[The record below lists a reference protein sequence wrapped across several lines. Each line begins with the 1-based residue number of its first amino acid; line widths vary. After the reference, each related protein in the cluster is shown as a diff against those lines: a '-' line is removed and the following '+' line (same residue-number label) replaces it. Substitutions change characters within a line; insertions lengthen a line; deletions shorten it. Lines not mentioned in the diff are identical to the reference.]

1 VIQKWVIDVSSTSTR
16 MPIPQDMTLLNLGAR
31 TLFRSFG
38 TWLPRGS
45 TLPDAQWQVRHRA
58 VTWLLVFHAAVF
70 AVASIAKQVPAADLV
85 TNVAVPAL
93 GAFAAS
99 RGSLSRVARSCVA
112 ALSLMLSS
120 AVVVHLMNGS
130 IEGHFHFFV
139 MIPVVALYE
148 DWIPFGLAVAVVLVH
163 HGVIGTLAPTTVYDH
178 RGALE
183 HPWRWAFV
191 HAFFFASACVGA
203 IINWKLHESARS
215 AEVSLTARVRHQA
228 HHDPLTGL
236 PNRTQLLEH
245 AAELL
250 ANPARRGQP
259 AAVLLVDLD
268 RFKDVN
274 DVLGHAS
281 GDLLL
286 SRVGPLMASAVRGDD
301 LLCRLG
307 GDEFAAV
314 LAGCDEATA
323 VAIAKR
329 LLEIIS
335 VTMDIDGVLLNVE
348 ASVGVAVTDAFGE
361 GDIDELLRHA
371 DIAMYTAKRA
381 RSGLAVYE
389 ADQDTSTRERLN
401 LLGEMRQALLRDEF
415 VLHYQPK
422 LTLSDN
428 QLVGV
433 EALARWQHPTR
444 GLIAPGEF
452 IPVAEST
459 GLIVPF
465 TLYVLRKA
473 LEQVAQWQ
481 DNGTPL
487 TVAVNL
493 SPRCLAEI
501 DLPSQIF
508 DLLAAYGVAPSL
520 LELEITEN
528 TLAHDPE
535 RALATL
541 TELHDAG
548 ITISIDDFGTGYSSM
563 SYLKRLPVSE
573 LKVDRSFVMGM
584 LTNLDD
590 GILVRSVVDLG
601 HNLGLIVVAEGVED
615 QATLDAL
622 AAVGCDVAQGYHLG
636 RPMSGAAFEMWR
648 EARLASAAVA

>member
-1 VIQKWVIDVSSTSTR
+1 
-16 MPIPQDMTLLNLGAR
+16 MTLLGTATGSL
-31 TLFRSFG
+31 LRSAAAWF
-38 TWLPRGS
+38 PRGS
-45 TLPDAQWQVRHRA
+45 TLPEAHWQVRHRA

-70 AVASIAKQVPAADLV
+70 AVASVAKQLPLADIV
-85 TNVAVPAL
+85 VNVAVPAL

-99 RGSLSRVARSCVA
+99 RGSLSRGARSGIA
-112 ALSLMLSS
+112 AVSLMLSS

-148 DWIPFGLAVAVVLVH
+148 DWVPFGLAVGIVLVH
-163 HGVIGTLAPTTVYDH
+163 HGAIGTIAPTTVYDH
-178 RGALE
+178 RGALD

-203 IINWKLHESARS
+203 IINWKLHETARS
-215 AEVSLTARVRHQA
+215 AEASLTARVRHQA

-245 AAELL
+245 AAALQADPTRQGE
-250 ANPARRGQP
+250 PM
-259 AAVLLVDLD
+259 AVLLVDLD

-281 GDLLL
+281 GDVLL

-314 LAGCDEATA
+314 LAGCDDATA
-323 VAIAKR
+323 VAVARR
-329 LLEIIS
+329 LLEQIS

-348 ASVGVAVTDAFGE
+348 ASVGVAVTPALGD
-361 GDIDELLRHA
+361 GDIDTLLRHA

-401 LLGEMRQALLRDEF
+401 LLGEMRQGLLNDEF

-422 LTLSDN
+422 LTLPDN
-428 QLVGV
+428 KLIGV

-444 GLIAPGEF
+444 GLLSPAEF

-473 LEQVAQWQ
+473 LEQVAAWQ
-481 DNGTPL
+481 ETGTPL
-487 TVAVNL
+487 SVAVNL
-493 SPRCLAEI
+493 SPRCLTEI

-508 DLLAAYGVAPSL
+508 SMLSAYGVPPSL

-528 TLAHDPE
+528 TLAHDPD

-584 LTNLDD
+584 LSNLDD

-615 QATLDAL
+615 QETLDAL

-636 RPMSGAAFEMWR
+636 RPMDGGAFELWR
-648 EARLASAAVA
+648 DARRTPLAV

>member
-1 VIQKWVIDVSSTSTR
+1 
-16 MPIPQDMTLLNLGAR
+16 MTILTNGAR
-31 TLFRSFG
+31 IMRSLGDWF
-38 TWLPRGS
+38 PRGS
-45 TLPDAQWQVRHRA
+45 TLPQAPWEVRHRA
-58 VTWLLVFHAAVF
+58 VTWLLLFHAVIF
-70 AVASIAKQVPAADLV
+70 GVASLIKGVPLETFL
-85 TNVAVPAL
+85 TNVSVPAL
-93 GAFAAS
+93 GAYAAS
-99 RGSLSRVARSCVA
+99 RGSLSRAARSGIGAV
-112 ALSLMLSS
+112 SLMLSS
-120 AVVVHLMNGS
+120 SVVVHLMNGS

-148 DWIPFGLAVAVVLVH
+148 DWVPFGLAVGVVLIH
-163 HGVIGTLAPTTVYDH
+163 HGVIGTLAPGAVYDH
-178 RGALE
+178 HSAVV

-215 AEVSLTARVRHQA
+215 AEQTLTARVRHQA

-236 PNRTQLLEH
+236 PNRTQLLER
-245 AAELL
+245 ASAMLDDPSL
-250 ANPARRGQP
+250 KGQP
-259 AAVLLVDLD
+259 LAVLLVDLD

-286 SRVGPLMASAVRGDD
+286 SRVGPLMASAVRGEDV
-301 LLCRLG
+301 LCRLG

-314 LAGCDEATA
+314 LPRCDEATA
-323 VAIAKR
+323 VMVAKR
-329 LLEIIS
+329 LLELIS

-348 ASVGVAVTDAFGE
+348 ASVGIAVTTEFGE
-361 GDIDELLRHA
+361 GDIDKLLQHA

-381 RSGLAVYE
+381 RCGYQVYE

-401 LLGEMRQALLRDEF
+401 LLGEMRQALVNDEF
-415 VLHYQPK
+415 VMHYQPK
-422 LTLSDN
+422 MTLPDN
-428 QLVGV
+428 RLNGV

-444 GLIAPGEF
+444 GLLGPGEF

-473 LEQVAQWQ
+473 LKQVSEWQ
-481 DNGTPL
+481 DGGTPL
-487 TVAVNL
+487 SVAVNL

-501 DLPSQIF
+501 DLPEQI
-508 DLLAAYGVAPSL
+508 LAMLSAYGVSPDL

-548 ITISIDDFGTGYSSM
+548 IKISIDDFGTGYSSM

-584 LTNLDD
+584 LNNLDD

-615 QATLDAL
+615 QETLEAL
-622 AAVGCDVAQGYHLG
+622 AAVGCDVAQGFHLA
-636 RPMSGAAFEMWR
+636 RPMSVEAFQVWR
-648 EARLASAAVA
+648 SSRLAELMNA

>member
-1 VIQKWVIDVSSTSTR
+1 V
-16 MPIPQDMTLLNLGAR
+16 
-31 TLFRSFG
+31 
-38 TWLPRGS
+38 
-45 TLPDAQWQVRHRA
+45 QWRVRHRA
-58 VTWLLVFHAAVF
+58 VTWLLVFHAVVF
-70 AVASIAKQVPAADLV
+70 GVASLLKGLPAVDVL
-85 TNVAVPAL
+85 TNVGVPAL

-99 RGSLSRVARSCVA
+99 RGSLSRGARSGIGAV
-112 ALSLMLSS
+112 SLMLSS

-148 DWIPFGLAVAVVLVH
+148 DWVPFGLAVGIVLVH

-178 RGALE
+178 RGALD

-215 AEVSLTARVRHQA
+215 AEASLTARVRHQA

-245 AAELL
+245 AAALL
-250 ANPARRGQP
+250 ADPARRDEP
-259 AAVLLVDLD
+259 MAVLLVDLD
-268 RFKDVN
+268 RFKEVN

-281 GDLLL
+281 GDVLL
-286 SRVGPLMASAVRGDD
+286 SRVGPLMAGAVRGDD

-314 LAGCDEATA
+314 LPGCDEATA
-323 VAIAKR
+323 VAVAKR
-329 LLEIIS
+329 LLELIS

-348 ASVGVAVTDAFGE
+348 ASVGIAVTPAFGD
-361 GDIDELLRHA
+361 GDIDTLLRHA

-389 ADQDTSTRERLN
+389 VDQDTSTRERLN
-401 LLGEMRQALLRDEF
+401 MLGELRQALLRDEF
-415 VLHYQPK
+415 VLHFQPK
-422 LTLSDN
+422 LTLADN
-428 QLVGV
+428 RLIGV

-444 GLIAPGEF
+444 GLVPPGEF

-465 TLYVLRKA
+465 TLHILRKA

-481 DNGTPL
+481 DTGTPL
-487 TVAVNL
+487 SVAVNL
-493 SPRCLAEI
+493 SPRCLAEV
-501 DLPSQIF
+501 DLPGQV
-508 DLLAAYGVAPSL
+508 LGMLAAYGVPPSL

-528 TLAHDPE
+528 TLAHDPD

-548 ITISIDDFGTGYSSM
+548 IKISIDDFGTGYSSM

-584 LTNLDD
+584 LNNLDD
-590 GILVRSVVDLG
+590 GILVRSVIDLG

-615 QATLDAL
+615 QETLEAL
-622 AAVGCDVAQGYHLG
+622 AAVGCDVAQGFHLA
-636 RPMSGAAFEMWR
+636 RPMAVAAFETWR
-648 EARLASAAVA
+648 AERFMSLAAG

>member
-1 VIQKWVIDVSSTSTR
+1 
-16 MPIPQDMTLLNLGAR
+16 MTLAAG
-31 TLFRSFG
+31 RSVLQILG
-38 TWLPRGS
+38 TWLPHGS

-58 VTWLLVFHAAVF
+58 VTWLLLLHAAVF
-70 AVASIAKQVPAADLV
+70 LVAGLVTGLPAADVL
-85 TNVAVPAL
+85 TNTAVPTL
-93 GAFAAS
+93 GAYAAS
-99 RGSLSRVARSCVA
+99 RGSLSRAVRSGIGA
-112 ALSLMLSS
+112 ISLMLTS

-148 DWIPFGLAVAVVLVH
+148 DWIPFLLAVGVVLLH

-178 RGALE
+178 RGAIE
-183 HPWRWAFV
+183 NPWRWAFV

-203 IINWKLHESARS
+203 VVNWKLHERARS

-245 AAELL
+245 AAQLL
-250 ANPARRGQP
+250 SDPARRGEP
-259 AAVLLVDLD
+259 VSVLLVDLD

-281 GDLLL
+281 GDVLL
-286 SRVGPLMASAVRGDD
+286 SRVGPLMAGAVRGGDI
-301 LLCRLG
+301 LCRLG

-314 LAGCDEATA
+314 LSGADEATA
-323 VAIAKR
+323 VGVAKR
-329 LLEIIS
+329 LLELIS
-335 VTMDIDGVLLNVE
+335 VSMDIDGVMLNVE
-348 ASVGVAVTDAFGE
+348 ASVGIATTTSLE
-361 GDIDELLRHA
+361 EMDIDTLLRHA

-381 RSGLAVYE
+381 RCGFTVYE
-389 ADQDTSTRERLN
+389 SDQDTSTRERLN

-422 LTLSDN
+422 VSLPGGEL
-428 QLVGV
+428 LGV

-444 GLIAPGEF
+444 GLLGPGEF
-452 IPVAEST
+452 IPAAENT

-465 TLYVLRKA
+465 TLHVLRIA
-473 LEQVAQWQ
+473 LRQVALWQ
-481 DNGTPL
+481 NGTTPFK
-487 TVAVNL
+487 VAVNL
-493 SPRCLAEI
+493 SPRCLAEA
-501 DLPSQIF
+501 DLPAQVMT
-508 DLLAAYGVAPSL
+508 LLKMYDVAPEL

-528 TLAHDPE
+528 TLAHDPD

-541 TELHDAG
+541 TALHNAG
-548 ITISIDDFGTGYSSM
+548 ISISIDDFGTGYSSM

-573 LKVDRSFVMGM
+573 LKVDRSFVSGM
-584 LTNLDD
+584 LTNPDD

-601 HNLGLIVVAEGVED
+601 HNLGLTVVAEGVED
-615 QATLDAL
+615 QATMDAL
-622 AAVGCDVAQGYHLG
+622 SAVGCDVAQGFHLG
-636 RPMSGAAFEMWR
+636 RPMGFEAFESWR
-648 EARLASAAVA
+648 AARDEADVRA

>member
-1 VIQKWVIDVSSTSTR
+1 VDLGADTKT
-16 MPIPQDMTLLNLGAR
+16 MTLLTPGAR
-31 TLFRSFG
+31 NVLSSVADWF
-38 TWLPRGS
+38 PRGS
-45 TLPDAQWQVRHRA
+45 TLPESEWRVRHRA
-58 VTWLLVFHAAVF
+58 VVYLLLFHAVVF
-70 AVASIAKQVPAADLV
+70 AVGSLIKGVPVENFV
-85 TNVAVPAL
+85 TNVSVPLL
-93 GAFAAS
+93 GAYAAS
-99 RGSLSRVARSCVA
+99 RSSLSRAARSGIA
-112 ALSLMLSS
+112 AIALMLCSS
-120 AVVVHLMNGS
+120 VVVHLMSGS

-148 DWIPFGLAVAVVLVH
+148 DWVPFGLAVGVVLVH
-163 HGVIGTLAPTTVYDH
+163 HGIIGTLAPEAVYDH
-178 RGALE
+178 RSAID

-191 HAFFFASACVGA
+191 HAFFFATACVGA

-215 AEVSLTARVRHQA
+215 AEQSLTARVRHQA
-228 HHDPLTGL
+228 NHDSLTGL
-236 PNRTQLLEH
+236 PNRTQLLDH
-245 AAELL
+245 AARLL
-250 ANPARRGQP
+250 ADPSLRGEP
-259 AAVLLVDLD
+259 LSVLLVDLD

-281 GDLLL
+281 GDVLL
-286 SRVGPLMASAVRGDD
+286 SRIGPLMAGAVRGDD
-301 LLCRLG
+301 ILCRLG

-314 LAGCDEATA
+314 LPRCDEATA
-323 VAIAKR
+323 VAVAKR
-329 LLEIIS
+329 LLELIS

-348 ASVGVAVTDAFGE
+348 ASVGIAVTQEFGE
-361 GDIDELLRHA
+361 GDIDTLLRHA

-381 RSGLAVYE
+381 RHGYQVYE
-389 ADQDTSTRERLN
+389 ADQDTATLERLN

-422 LTLSDN
+422 MTLPDN
-428 QLVGV
+428 KLIGV
-433 EALARWQHPTR
+433 EALARWNHPTR
-444 GLIAPGEF
+444 GLLAPGEF

-465 TLYVLRKA
+465 TLHVLRMA

-481 DNGTPL
+481 DGDTPL
-487 TVAVNL
+487 SVAVNL
-493 SPRCLAEI
+493 SPRCLAEV
-501 DLPSQIF
+501 DLPEQI
-508 DLLAAYGVAPSL
+508 LGMLSAYGVAPQL

-548 ITISIDDFGTGYSSM
+548 IRISIDDFGTGYSSM

-584 LTNLDD
+584 LSNLDD

-601 HNLGLIVVAEGVED
+601 HNLGLVVVAEGVED
-615 QATLDAL
+615 QETLEAL
-622 AAVGCDVAQGYHLG
+622 AAVGCDIAQGYHLA
-636 RPMSGAAFEMWR
+636 RPMGVDAFDSWR
-648 EARLASAAVA
+648 ADLNVTVAVG

>member
-1 VIQKWVIDVSSTSTR
+1 
-16 MPIPQDMTLLNLGAR
+16 MTLLNTGAR
-31 TLFRSFG
+31 TLRSLG
-38 TWLPRGS
+38 DWLPRGS
-45 TLPDAQWQVRHRA
+45 TLPQAQWEVRHRA
-58 VTWLLVFHAAVF
+58 VTWLLLFHAVVF
-70 AVASIAKQVPAADLV
+70 GVASLIKGVPIENLL
-85 TNVAVPAL
+85 TNVSVPAL
-93 GAFAAS
+93 GAYAAS
-99 RGSLSRVARSCVA
+99 RGSLSRAARSGIGAV
-112 ALSLMLSS
+112 SLMLSS
-120 AVVVHLMNGS
+120 SIVVHLMNGS

-148 DWIPFGLAVAVVLVH
+148 DWAPFGLAVGVVLVH
-163 HGVIGTLAPTTVYDH
+163 HGIIGTLAPGAVYDH
-178 RGALE
+178 RGAVE

-203 IINWKLHESARS
+203 IINWKLHESARA
-215 AEVSLTARVRHQA
+215 AEKSLTARVRHQA
-228 HHDPLTGL
+228 NHDALTGL

-245 AAELL
+245 AGSLL
-250 ANPARRGQP
+250 ADASLRGQP
-259 AAVLLVDLD
+259 LSVLLVDLD
-268 RFKDVN
+268 HFKDVN

-281 GDLLL
+281 GDVLL
-286 SRVGPLMASAVRGDD
+286 SRVGPLMAGAVRGDD
-301 LLCRLG
+301 ILCRLG

-314 LAGCDEATA
+314 LPRCDEDTA
-323 VAIAKR
+323 VAVAKR
-329 LLEIIS
+329 LLELIS

-348 ASVGVAVTDAFGE
+348 ASVGIAVTHEFGD
-361 GDIDELLRHA
+361 GDIDTLLQQA

-381 RSGLAVYE
+381 RSGFAVYE
-389 ADQDTSTRERLN
+389 ADQATSTRERLN

-422 LTLSDN
+422 MTLPDN
-428 QLVGV
+428 KLIGV
-433 EALARWQHPTR
+433 EALARWNHPTR
-444 GLIAPGEF
+444 GLLGPGEF

-465 TLYVLRKA
+465 TLHVMRMA

-481 DNGTPL
+481 DGGTPL

-493 SPRCLAEI
+493 SPRCLAEA
-501 DLPSQIF
+501 DLTEQI
-508 DLLAAYGVAPSL
+508 LGMLAAYGVAPHL

-528 TLAHDPE
+528 TLAHDPD

-548 ITISIDDFGTGYSSM
+548 IMISIDDFGTGYSSM

-584 LTNLDD
+584 LSNLDD

-615 QATLDAL
+615 QETLEAL
-622 AAVGCDVAQGYHLG
+622 AAVGCDVAQGYHLA
-636 RPMSGAAFEMWR
+636 RPMGVEAFENWR
-648 EARLASAAVA
+648 AERTAPAFA